1 MLRRKAALRII
12 IFHLFSLSSFLWGQ
26 TSFCEEEQILARA
39 GFYENAEVRIG
50 MKEAVNAPF
59 FSLLARQK
67 EVHEQIL
74 SPVAVEFELRKSAES
89 FYLLFKNEQNYRYPV
104 WGRGNFIIKRDLK
117 TGAFLQIK
125 IFLQN
130 DEGSYIRLFPLE
142 DGRSVLDLML
152 YGVQLY
158 SDIVIPVS
166 LEDLAVS
173 PFSRLMYLTRGT
185 VRWDLL
191 LTDRSYAEW
200 EILSSFVDTI
210 REELDTLYE
219 AVDGA
224 QNRNGEFVHIEDG
237 SLQQE
242 RYGVN
247 CSGFAKWV
255 ADGMLM
261 GQGGRESL
269 ISIEDL
275 KIASVGEEE
284 RLGNPWNTTHQDRD
298 PYFGLDWTRNLA
310 RILKQAQGAAEM
322 PTPRGMDVCS
332 MPFFNYKENIGYN
345 LENLRAVLYLLAIE
359 NPGAFYMGA
368 VNSLFG
374 EDPVLWQYHHIV
386 LFFPWFTSGGD
397 FRLAVLETGRE
408 SSLENLMIRYPD
420 SFVHLVKVEGA
431 DDFISP
437 GSTLETGH
445 GAVDSGE

>member
-1 MLRRKAALRII
+1 MVCRKAALRII
-12 IFHLFSLSSFLWGQ
+12 LFLFISSSFSLWGQ
-26 TSFCEEEQILARA
+26 TSFFSEEQILARA
-39 GFYENAEVRIG
+39 GFYENTEVRTG
-50 MKEAVNAPF
+50 MKEAINAPF
-59 FSLLARQK
+59 FSLLPRQK
-67 EVHEQIL
+67 EIHEQVL

-117 TGAFLQIK
+117 TGAFLQVK

-130 DEGSYIRLFPLE
+130 DEDSFIRLFPLD

-166 LEDLAVS
+166 LEDLS
-173 PFSRLMYLTRGT
+173 ISSFSRLMYLTRGT

-191 LTDRSYAEW
+191 MTDSSYAEW
-200 EILSSFVDTI
+200 GILSSFVETV
-210 REELDTLYE
+210 RGELDTLHE
-219 AVDGA
+219 AEDGA
-224 QNRNGEFVHIEDG
+224 QDKTGQFVHIEDG
-237 SLQQE
+237 SPQQD
-242 RYGVN
+242 RGGVN

-255 ADGMLM
+255 ADGMLR
-261 GQGGRESL
+261 GKDDREFL

-275 KIASVGEEE
+275 KTASAEEEE
-284 RLGNPWNTTHQDRD
+284 RLGNPWSTTRQDRD

-322 PTPRGMDVCS
+322 SSPREMDVRS
-332 MPFFNYKENIGYN
+332 MPFFNYMENIGYN

-368 VNSLFG
+368 VNSQFG

-386 LFFPWFTSGGD
+386 LFFPWFTSDGD

-408 SSLENLMIRYPD
+408 SSLENLKRRYPD

-431 DDFISP
+431 DDFIPP
-437 GSTLETGH
+437 GGTPAAEDGMAGSE
-445 GAVDSGE
+445 E